1 MLQAHSWLGNNN
13 SSIKQGPSPVT
24 EQPVNYGTPHRPLG
38 LKRSDWFVCSRK
50 KFTHLSW
57 SGNVLEP
64 FFAYSVHE
72 DKSPQPP
79 HIKINPE

>member
-38 LKRSDWFVCSRK
+38 LKRSDYN
-50 KFTHLSW
+50 
-57 SGNVLEP
+57 SGLCAAERNSHISAGVEMCLNP
-64 FFAYSVHE
+64 FLLILFMRIKVHNLLTS
-72 DKSPQPP
+72 K
-79 HIKINPE
+79 